1 MFQFFDFQAN
11 HFSSDLVALD
21 GFAKKF
27 EKNWKEEL
35 EHAEGLI
42 KYVIKRGGVVSTPA
56 ISAPINDTNW
66 QTMNVCQIVNTVL
79 GLEMK
84 VHESLLAV
92 HKCASGEGVGGEDPH
107 VNLNSKQF
115 C

>member
-1 MFQFFDFQAN
+1 
-11 HFSSDLVALD
+11 LVALD
-21 GFAKKF
+21 GFAKRF

-42 KYVIKRGGVVSTPA
+42 KYVIKRGGFVSTPA
-56 ISAPINDTNW
+56 VSAPIND
-66 QTMNVCQIVNTVL
+66 VL

-107 VNLNSKQF
+107 VN
-115 C
+115 